1 MELVDNLVQ
10 NSSPVIAKN
19 ISTINQAISALTTL
33 YSQILQVEAQS
44 NQAMTAEQ
52 AKQKLIDSLSSNFGN
67 NFTSLSELYD
77 QAAQDLYNLS
87 LKGNRGT
94 KGSLRHKV
102 YSTAK
107 KFSLSSSL
115 IGGLMTIITN
125 FENNM
130 KKISNES
137 EARKLETLN
146 ISALDVLR
154 RGYQTL
160 TLIGEQIT
168 THEVK
173 YEVVYRF
180 EDGGKTVIKS
190 VTLDLNEFLRNSVLT
205 TEGVLKLNEIA
216 MKNLIQT
223 KGTLWS
229 NADTQAYLTLENTV
243 REIELNGYTDADG
256 VTRRIWYNKNDPN
269 KNNYT
274 QLIDVYVNLGNIT
287 EALKLARSKIKSSRQ
302 LLKVLGDTEAVYHL
316 MQAVLKNTAS
326 FITGGDVKNIQ
337 LKNLNATITSLS
349 TIKNLTLQ
357 LLNHLK
363 QYNNGEKQLN
373 QIRNKLNIL
382 GVNKSA
388 EVAKQ
393 NAIQEFKKRLSA
405 LL

>member
-67 NFTSLSELYD
+67 NFTSLSELVD
-77 QAAQDLYNLS
+77 QTAEQLYNLS
-87 LKGNRGT
+87 GGRNT
-94 KGSLRHKV
+94 KGSLRQKV
-102 YSTAK
+102 YNAAN
-107 KFSLSSSL
+107 KFSLSSPL

-130 KKISNES
+130 AKISHES

-168 THEVK
+168 AHEVK

-190 VTLDLNEFLRNSVLT
+190 VTLDLNEFLQNSILT
-205 TEGVLKLNEIA
+205 TEGVLKLNETA

-223 KGTLWS
+223 KGTLWG

-302 LLKVLGDTEAVYHL
+302 LLKALGDTEAVYHL

-373 QIRNKLNIL
+373 QIRNKLNTL

>member
-52 AKQKLIDSLSSNFGN
+52 AKQKLIESLSSNFGN
-67 NFTSLSELYD
+67 NFTSLSELVD
-77 QAAQDLYNLS
+77 QTAEQLYNLS
-87 LKGNRGT
+87 GGRNT
-94 KGSLRHKV
+94 KGSLRQKV
-102 YSTAK
+102 YNAAN
-107 KFSLSSSL
+107 KFSLSSPL

-130 KKISNES
+130 EKISHES

-168 THEVK
+168 AHEVK

-180 EDGGKTVIKS
+180 EDGGKTAIKS
-190 VTLDLNEFLRNSVLT
+190 VTLDLNEFLQNSILT
-205 TEGVLKLNEIA
+205 TEGVLKLNETA

-223 KGTLWS
+223 KGTLWG

-287 EALKLARSKIKSSRQ
+287 EALKLARSKIKSSKQ
-302 LLKVLGDTEAVYHL
+302 LLKALGDTEAVYHL

-357 LLNHLK
+357 LLNQLK

-373 QIRNKLNIL
+373 QIRNKLNTL

>member
-52 AKQKLIDSLSSNFGN
+52 AKQKLIESLSSNFGN
-67 NFTSLSELYD
+67 NFTSLSELVD
-77 QAAQDLYNLS
+77 QTAEQLYNLS
-87 LKGNRGT
+87 GGRNT
-94 KGSLRHKV
+94 KGSLRQKV
-102 YSTAK
+102 YNAAN
-107 KFSLSSSL
+107 KFSLSSPL

-130 KKISNES
+130 EKISHES

-168 THEVK
+168 AHEVK

-180 EDGGKTVIKS
+180 EDGGKTVI
-190 VTLDLNEFLRNSVLT
+190 NET
-205 TEGVLKLNEIA
+205 A

-223 KGTLWS
+223 KGTLWG

-287 EALKLARSKIKSSRQ
+287 EALKLARSKIKSSKQ
-302 LLKVLGDTEAVYHL
+302 LLKALGDTEAVYHL

-357 LLNHLK
+357 LLNQLK

-373 QIRNKLNIL
+373 QIRNKLNTL

>member
-52 AKQKLIDSLSSNFGN
+52 AKQKLIESLSSNFGN
-67 NFTSLSELYD
+67 NFTSLSELVD
-77 QAAQDLYNLS
+77 QTAEQLYNLS
-87 LKGNRGT
+87 GGRNT
-94 KGSLRHKV
+94 KGSLRQKV
-102 YSTAK
+102 YNAAN
-107 KFSLSSSL
+107 KFSLSSPL

-130 KKISNES
+130 EKISHES

-168 THEVK
+168 AHEVK

-190 VTLDLNEFLRNSVLT
+190 VTLDLNEFLQNSILT
-205 TEGVLKLNEIA
+205 TEGVLKLNETA

-223 KGTLWS
+223 KGTLWG

-287 EALKLARSKIKSSRQ
+287 EALKLARSKIKSSKQ
-302 LLKVLGDTEAVYHL
+302 LLKALGDTEAVYHL

-357 LLNHLK
+357 LLNQLK

-373 QIRNKLNIL
+373 QIRNKLNTL

>member
-19 ISTINQAISALTTL
+19 ISTINQAISVLTTL

-44 NQAMTAEQ
+44 NQAMTAER
-52 AKQKLIDSLSSNFGN
+52 AKEKLIASLSSNFGN
-67 NFTSLSELYD
+67 NFTSLSELVD
-77 QAAQDLYNLS
+77 QTAEQLYNLS
-87 LKGNRGT
+87 GDRNT
-94 KGSLRHKV
+94 KGSLRQKV
-102 YSTAK
+102 YSAAK
-107 KFSLSSSL
+107 NLSFSSSSL
-115 IGGLMTIITN
+115 GGLMTIITN
-125 FENNM
+125 FENNIE
-130 KKISNES
+130 KINNEN
-137 EARKLETLN
+137 EARKLEKLN
-146 ISALDVLR
+146 ITALDVLR
-154 RGYQTL
+154 KGYQTL

-168 THEVK
+168 AHEVK

-190 VTLDLNEFLRNSVLT
+190 VTLDLNEFLQNSVLS
-205 TEGVLKLNEIA
+205 TEGVLKLNETA
-216 MKNLIQT
+216 MKRLIQT
-223 KGTLWS
+223 KGTLWN

-256 VTRRIWYNKNDPN
+256 VTQRIWYNKNDPN

-302 LLKVLGDTEAVYHL
+302 LLKALGDTEAVYHL

-357 LLNHLK
+357 LLNQLK

-373 QIRNKLNIL
+373 QIRNKLNAL